1 MIAFTR
7 WPDEFAARYRQK
19 GYWQDLP
26 LTNLIT
32 RHAENDAVA
41 IIDGDRHISYR
52 QFNQRVDNLACSL
65 QRQGLKRGETALV
78 QLGNVAEFY
87 ITFFAL
93 LRIGVAPVNA
103 LFSHQRSELNAY
115 AAQIKPALLIADR
128 EHALFA
134 DDSFL
139 HAFIAEHPSL
149 CVALLRNDGGERD
162 LATEINRPAD
172 NFIANPTPAD
182 EVAFFQLSGGS
193 TGTPKLIPRTHND
206 YDYSIRRSNEICGI
220 NAETRYLNALPAAHN
235 YAMSSPGSLGVFLA
249 GGRVILAADPSACI
263 RDSDYS
269 ISRSNE
275 TCGINAETRY
285 LNALPAAHN
294 YAMSSPGSLG
304 VFLAGGRVI
313 LAADP
318 SATLCFPLIEKH
330 QINVASLVP
339 PAVSLWLQAIHE
351 WGGNA
356 QLQSL
361 QLLQVGGARLSATLA
376 ARIPAEIGC
385 QLQQVFGMAEGLV
398 NYTRLN
404 DSPERIIHTQGCPMC
419 PDDEVWVAD
428 ADGNPLPRGE
438 VGRLMTRGPYTFR
451 GYYNSPQHNAEAF
464 DADGFYCSGDLI
476 SIDEDGYIT
485 VQGREKDQ
493 INRGGE
499 KIAAEEIENLLLR
512 HEAVIHAALVSIE
525 DNLLGEKS
533 CAYLVATSPLR
544 AVAVRRFLRE
554 QGVAEFK
561 LPDRVECVAA
571 LPLTPVGKVDKKQLR
586 QWLAEG
592 KLG

>member
-1 MIAFTR
+1 MIAFNR
-7 WPDEFAARYRQK
+7 WPESFAARYREK
-19 GYWQDLP
+19 GYWQDRP
-26 LTNLIT
+26 LTELIT
-32 RHAENDAVA
+32 RHAASDAVA
-41 IIDGDRHISYR
+41 IIDGEVQYSYR

-65 QRQGLKRGETALV
+65 QGMGLKRGETALV

-115 AAQIKPALLIADR
+115 ATQIEPALLIADR
-128 EHALFA
+128 QHALFA

-139 HAFIAEHPSL
+139 NGFIDQHPSVR
-149 CVALLRNDGGERD
+149 VALLRGDSGEYD
-162 LATEINRPAD
+162 LAAAIAQPA
-172 NFIANPTPAD
+172 NGFIANPTPAD

-206 YDYSIRRSNEICGI
+206 YEYSIRRSNEICAI
-220 NAETRYLNALPAAHN
+220 SANTCYLNALPAAHN
-235 YAMSSPGSLGVFLA
+235 YAL
-249 GGRVILAADPSACI
+249 
-263 RDSDYS
+263 
-269 ISRSNE
+269 
-275 TCGINAETRY
+275 
-285 LNALPAAHN
+285 
-294 YAMSSPGSLG
+294 SSPGSLG

-330 QINVASLVP
+330 QINVAALVP

-351 WGGNA
+351 WGSNA
-356 QLQSL
+356 QLRSL
-361 QLLQVGGARLSATLA
+361 RLLQVGGARLSATLA

-404 DSPERIIHTQGCPMC
+404 DSPERIINTQGCPMS

-428 ADGNPLPRGE
+428 AEGNPLPRGE

-451 GYYNSPQHNAEAF
+451 GYYKSPQHNLEAF

-512 HEAVIHAALVSIE
+512 HPATIHAALVSME
-525 DNLLGEKS
+525 DSLLGEKS
-533 CAYLVATSPLR
+533 CAYLVVKEPLR

-561 LPDRVECVAA
+561 LPDRVECVDA

-586 QWLAEG
+586 QWLAER